1 MSQAMASAREI
12 RRARGRRLAIR
23 FAIWVAFPTLVA
35 TLYYGCLA
43 SPQYESVASLMVE
56 SVKGGEDAGIVRE
69 HILSRDMLALLAKD
83 HGFLDHFQ
91 DDDKDW
97 WSRLDSDAGSEEAY
111 DYFLDHVKVKEGKQ
125 GQFTLRVR
133 AYSAEAAQTFSQAIL
148 TAAETMLNG
157 MSTQVR
163 EDRVKA
169 AQARLA
175 NTQKQ
180 LIEVRARVEA
190 LRPAATKPAVLPDE
204 DHNQAT
210 ARYQQAMLEKE
221 LLQASY
227 EEAYKALEQLRGE
240 ASQTRRYLATISA
253 PSVPTAPTHP
263 RQFWGILTVFALAST
278 LLIVV
283 SLIIAGV
290 REHGQF

>member
-1 MSQAMASAREI
+1 MSQAMTSAREI

-23 FAIWVAFPTLVA
+23 FAMFVAFPTLVA
-35 TLYYGCLA
+35 SGYYGCLA
-43 SPQYESVASLMVE
+43 SPQYESVSVLKVE
-56 SVKGGEDAGIVRE
+56 SDNSGEDAGIVRT
-69 HILSRDMLALLAKD
+69 HILSRDMLALLVED

-97 WSRLDSDAGSEEAY
+97 WSRLDGDAGSEEAY
-111 DYFLDHVKVKEGKQ
+111 DYFLDHVKVKKRK

-133 AYSAEAAQTFSQAIL
+133 AYSAEAAQTFSHAII
-148 TAAETMLNG
+148 TAAQIRLDG
-157 MSTQVR
+157 MSRQLR
-163 EDRVKA
+163 EDRMKV
-169 AQARLA
+169 AQDRLA
-175 NTQKQ
+175 DTQER
-180 LIEVRARVEA
+180 LIEVRARIEA
-190 LRPAATKPAVLPDE
+190 LRPAAAKPEALP
-204 DHNQAT
+204 DHNQV

-227 EEAYKALEQLRGE
+227 EEAFKALERLRSE

-253 PSVPTAPTHP
+253 PSMPTAPTHP
-263 RQFWGILTVFALAST
+263 RRFWGILTVFALAST